1 MKLRYIFILKIKN
14 ENKNFFFNSTYINGT
29 RLRLVNLVLL
39 STLIVGLVY
48 YYIVQLLDILT

>member
-14 ENKNFFFNSTYINGT
+14 ENKIFFFNSTYINGT

-39 STLIVGLVY
+39 PTLIVGLVY

>member
-14 ENKNFFFNSTYINGT
+14 ENNFFFNSTYINGT

-39 STLIVGLVY
+39 PTLIVGLVY